1 MDTLELLDEKKFVTP
16 SQTAVKASES
26 FDNEQD
32 TSLEKY
38 EIDNQSKLQIEK
50 LNKSFHLLFKES
62 SKFNANDKLESKS
75 QDIPAKTVLFN
86 ESIKAYVDV
95 CCQIPGLV
103 CSIIDIKQFK

>member
-1 MDTLELLDEKKFVTP
+1 LDTLELLDEKKFVTP

-62 SKFNANDKLESKS
+62 SKFNTNDKLESKS
-75 QDIPAKTVLFN
+75 QEIPAKTVLFN